1 MHQRS
6 EIRSPAL
13 MSATRAKRVA
23 QQVMSENTSNT
34 HLTKEMFEQAL
45 RLIAELKYPK
55 AESTEYAWRHLIEA
69 NLAPVAARR
78 AGKFD
83 EFLQLLTTPN
93 VVQVLNQWES
103 SLRHTFR
110 VNCGVCSRISLLYLI
125 TNHSP
130 GVDLTVN

>member
-1 MHQRS
+1 
-6 EIRSPAL
+6 
-13 MSATRAKRVA
+13 MSATRAKRIA
-23 QQVMSENTSNT
+23 QQSKIESTTST

-45 RLIAELKYPK
+45 QQIAQLKYPK
-55 AESTEYAWRHLIEA
+55 AESTEYAWKHLIEA

-93 VVQVLNQWES
+93 VVQVLGQWES

-110 VNCGVCSRISLLYLI
+110 VQYCS
-125 TNHSP
+125 SP
-130 GVDLTVN
+130 